1 MKKKFFTIMLCIS
14 LIFCVT
20 ALSSAKHYHYK
31 KSTICWIQQ
40 DLKNLGYYQGKIT
53 GIMDEA
59 TIKAIKAFQK
69 DKGLKVDG
77 IPGPKTRAALK
88 KALKE
93 KGYVS
98 KTHEHRKEK

>member
-1 MKKKFFTIMLCIS
+1 
-14 LIFCVT
+14 
-20 ALSSAKHYHYK
+20 
-31 KSTICWIQQ
+31 
-40 DLKNLGYYQGKIT
+40 
-53 GIMDEA
+53 MDEA

-77 IPGPKTRAALK
+77 IPGPKTRVALK